1 MPQVNLKAAV
11 PASTASL
18 SAGVMIM
25 VLILA
30 SAGSAEVPGSAPPS
44 LFPEEE
50 PLHLTVAA
58 TAGEHFGTAMVDA
71 WLPPGPAQI
80 RYVVIHQHGCG
91 DKTAQA
97 AAAMVYDRQWRAL
110 CRLHHSA
117 LVVPRYFTGSR
128 CADWNAPAAG
138 SERVLLTALEELARQ
153 TGRPEVR
160 SAPWVIWGHSGGSSW
175 AVQMVVRHPGRTVA
189 LALRGGASAQFGDRQ
204 FREQFARAAGTL
216 PMIFVWGAAEAR
228 PSSRHFV
235 SWKPMQAMAAQ
246 LRQGGASL
254 AVAVDPLS
262 EHQAGNSRLVILPF
276 FSAVM
281 AAREMGAELSGRYVH
296 RDGSESAPSPADR
309 RDPEFMWLPDSTVV
323 ENYRSFVKRGT
334 VTAVGPPKQGPELR
348 AEIRDGRPMLQWRIV
363 PEIDSGIR
371 SIRIYR
377 DQRLLQERGPGKNR
391 FLAEYGDTPSPEIL
405 SDTFVDP
412 EAAPGGSH
420 DYAVS
425 FVNWSGI
432 ESPRSAV
439 ARLSIPTALP

>member
-1 MPQVNLKAAV
+1 
-11 PASTASL
+11 
-18 SAGVMIM
+18 
-25 VLILA
+25 
-30 SAGSAEVPGSAPPS
+30 
-44 LFPEEE
+44 
-50 PLHLTVAA
+50 
-58 TAGEHFGTAMVDA
+58 
-71 WLPPGPAQI
+71 
-80 RYVVIHQHGCG
+80 
-91 DKTAQA
+91 
-97 AAAMVYDRQWRAL
+97 
-110 CRLHHSA
+110 
-117 LVVPRYFTGSR
+117 
-128 CADWNAPAAG
+128 
-138 SERVLLTALEELARQ
+138 
-153 TGRPEVR
+153 
-160 SAPWVIWGHSGGSSW
+160 
-175 AVQMVVRHPGRTVA
+175 MVVRHPGRTVA

>member
-1 MPQVNLKAAV
+1 MNPKTAV
-11 PASTASL
+11 PASTASV

-25 VLILA
+25 VLAFA

-58 TAGEHFGTAMVDA
+58 AAGERFGTAVVDG
-71 WLPPGPAQI
+71 WLPPGPAPI

-91 DKTAQA
+91 DKIAKE
-97 AAAMVYDRQWRAL
+97 AAAMVHDRQWRAF
-110 CRLHHSA
+110 CRLHRGV
-117 LVVPRYFTGSR
+117 LLVPRFFTGSN

-235 SWKPMQAMAAQ
+235 SWNPMKAMAAQ

-262 EHQAGNSRLVILPF
+262 EHQAGNSRLIILPF
-276 FSAVM
+276 FSAIM
-281 AAREMGAELSGRYVH
+281 AAREMGAELSGSFVH
-296 RDGSESAPSPADR
+296 RDGSERAPSPVSR
-309 RDPEFMWLPDSTVV
+309 HNPEYMWLPDSTVA
-323 ENYRSFVKRGT
+323 ESYRSFVKRGT

-348 AEIRDGRPMLQWRIV
+348 AEIRDGSPMLQWRIV

-377 DQRLLQERGPGKNR
+377 DQRLVQERGPGKNR